1 MLRDV
6 WLLTRS
12 CLLFAVRSS
21 EMASYEMR
29 MAIAVRRKQLSY
41 SWLRAEN
48 GWMDLENKYIA
59 NDL

>member
-1 MLRDV
+1 
-6 WLLTRS
+6 
-12 CLLFAVRSS
+12 
-21 EMASYEMR
+21 MANYEMR
-29 MAIAVRRKQLSY
+29 MAITARRKQLSY

>member
-1 MLRDV
+1 
-6 WLLTRS
+6 
-12 CLLFAVRSS
+12 
-21 EMASYEMR
+21 MASYEMR